1 MNAPARTV
9 CGSRTLAVG
18 ERIREYLGE
27 HPELTHRPKQI
38 AEALGV
44 SLGSAKREAKAY
56 RDSQTPA
63 RLGPIMFQSVRF
75 FSRTAPGTTYP
86 GSPPLG
92 WHNRGDNKLTRTVS
106 LPPDGRMNVCWD
118 PNGTAEVTMAAT
130 RGLTSSEVLQALS
143 FAGNVLPLDRD
154 FMGKLSYEALRD
166 GGSLLL
172 EGVKGVTLRTWE
184 SILIKVYQHSD
195 KRGELLR
202 TEVRAPPA
210 KVTLREVQEM
220 LLDRRLLGR
229 DSAIERL
236 SLQVEENTKAALWA
250 RRVILQMRKAVDQL
264 RGSG

>member
-1 MNAPARTV
+1 
-9 CGSRTLAVG
+9 
-18 ERIREYLGE
+18 
-27 HPELTHRPKQI
+27 
-38 AEALGV
+38 
-44 SLGSAKREAKAY
+44 
-56 RDSQTPA
+56 
-63 RLGPIMFQSVRF
+63 
-75 FSRTAPGTTYP
+75 
-86 GSPPLG
+86 
-92 WHNRGDNKLTRTVS
+92 
-106 LPPDGRMNVCWD
+106 MNVCWD